1 MGFWDFLKRKQQP
14 TLQNIAQQNNIDER
28 LFNQLQVLLLDK
40 SNPDI
45 NERELLNEAH
55 RSPIFYACISLIASQ
70 IAMSN
75 IHVQKNG
82 EVDARHP
89 LNARFEKPN
98 QFHTKYTWFW
108 LITAH
113 LLTAGNSYILIL
125 ENGDL
130 IPISPDKA
138 THISGMRYNVEFGYS
153 MKQAT
158 LGVDLVKITMPDLRE
173 PYISGTGYGSTL
185 SREIDISK
193 AAQLHELATLKNNAR
208 PDLLVN
214 LQGVQPSDLKGIK
227 ESWDRGHRGV
237 DNSGK
242 TAFMSAAGMTAITL
256 NSSFKD
262 MGFIEL
268 REFSNDT
275 IRRTFGIPPELLGKS
290 ENSNR
295 STAETAYY
303 IFATTV
309 LKPRLSQLLS
319 ELNRNLLPLIT
330 KDKNVLLAVDEVVP
344 EDRAFNLQ
352 VMQAF
357 PQAFSINDVRKLVGL
372 KPVIGGEMP
381 ANSPVDVALEVVPEA
396 KQTRRSD
403 KPTIAMLR
411 TGSMPEELWIAQL
424 ECEMREAKKQC

>member
-14 TLQNIAQQNNIDER
+14 TLQTIAQQNNIDER

-55 RSPIFYACISLIASQ
+55 RSPIFYASISLIASQ
-70 IAMSN
+70 VAMSN

-82 EVDARHP
+82 EVDAKHP
-89 LNARFEKPN
+89 LNAKLQKPN
-98 QFHTKYTWFW
+98 TFHTFYTWIW
-108 LITAH
+108 LLTAH

-138 THISGMRYNVEFGYS
+138 THISGMKYNVEYGYA
-153 MKQAT
+153 MRQAT

-214 LQGVQPSDLKGIK
+214 LQGVQPSDLKSIK

-303 IFATTV
+303 IFAMTV
-309 LKPRLSQLLS
+309 LKPRLNHLLS

-344 EDRAFNLQ
+344 EDKEFNLK
-352 VMQAF
+352 VMQTF
-357 PQAFSINDVRKLVGL
+357 PQAFSLNDVRKLVGM
-372 KPVIGGEMP
+372 KPVIGGEAP
-381 ANSPVDVALEVVPEA
+381 ANSPVDVPLEVVPEA
-396 KQTRRSD
+396 RQTRSR
-403 KPTIAMLR
+403 PAIAMLR
-411 TGSMPEELWIAQL
+411 TGTVPEELWIAQL
-424 ECEMREAKKQC
+424 ECEMREAKKQS